1 MPEINYQDLIR
12 SEFKA
17 LRDEE
22 AEARAKRAT
31 ADEADKK
38 ALDVRLKAI
47 EERQGEILKS
57 QERAAQLAMPGLEY
71 GKNGE
76 KGKLSWCRLF
86 QICAEPRLL
95 HQPGFET
102 EKEAYEIQQKTAMN
116 TGTGA
121 SGGFLVPTAM
131 RTAIVPELEQE
142 SLARRAGAT
151 VLSGLPPGNFT
162 IPKSKGGITA
172 SHINTAGEQVGTETV
187 DEFDEIR
194 FSPRTLIALVPM
206 TRDMIKHAVAGNESW
221 VRQRIVRKIARAQD
235 IAYFVGSGSNAEVR
249 GISANSL
256 VMTSVS
262 WSGVDYAGADQT
274 ATNKLIDMV
283 LAVREKF
290 ALGLSSLGWVM
301 APKVLYHLAKM
312 KDAQGRPLFS
322 NFIEGDATKVLTPP
336 SLLRYPAFDTDFIKT
351 GTAATERIM
360 FGPWGE
366 TIIAEWDTLELGMS
380 DQAGNN
386 WLQGRATVRG
396 IMDYDVGVLYPETF
410 IKAEN
415 VDTTAA
421 V

>member
-1 MPEINYQDLIR
+1 MPEINYQELIR
-12 SEFKA
+12 DEFKA
-17 LRDEE
+17 LREE
-22 AEARAKRAT
+22 ESKARADRAT
-31 ADEADKK
+31 ADEAEKK
-38 ALDVRLKAI
+38 KLDSRLAAI
-47 EERQGEILKS
+47 ETRQGEILDS
-57 QERAAQLAMPGLEY
+57 QKRAAQLAMPGLEY

-76 KGKLSWCRLF
+76 KGKLSWCRLL
-86 QICAEPRLL
+86 QVCAEPRLL

-102 EKEAYEIQQKTAMN
+102 EKEAYEIQQKLAMN

-121 SGGFLVPTAM
+121 SGGFLVPTTM
-131 RTAIVPELEQE
+131 RTAIIPELEQE
-142 SLARRAGAT
+142 SLARRLGVT

-162 IPKSKGGITA
+162 LPKSKGGISA
-172 SHINTAGEQVGTETV
+172 MHINTAGEQVGTETV

-194 FSPRTLIALVPM
+194 FSPRTLIAAVPM

-221 VRQRIVRKIARAQD
+221 VRSRIVRKIASKQD
-235 IAYFVGSGSNAEVR
+235 QAYFVGTGASAETR
-249 GISANSL
+249 GIAANSQ

-290 ALGLSSLGWVM
+290 ALGLSGLGWVM

-312 KDAQGRPLFS
+312 KDAQGRPLFA
-322 NFIEGDATKVLTPP
+322 NFIEGDATKTLTPP
-336 SLLRYPAFDTDFIKT
+336 SLLRYPAFDTDFVKT
-351 GTAATERIM
+351 GTASTERIM

-366 TIIAEWDTLELGMS
+366 SIIAEWDGLELGIS

-396 IMDYDVGVLYPETF
+396 IMDYDVGWLYPETF

-415 VDTTAA
+415 VDTGAA

>member
-1 MPEINYQDLIR
+1 MPEINYGELLAADIKSLGDKIA
-12 SEFKA
+12 SDKA
-17 LRDEE
+17 E
-22 AEARAKRAT
+22 RAT
-31 ADEADKK
+31 ADESRKK
-38 ALDVRLKAI
+38 EIDASLAKLDARLT
-47 EERQGEILKS
+47 ELQS
-57 QERAAQLAMPGLEY
+57 QLATREKHAITGLEY
-71 GKNGE
+71 GTKGE
-76 KGKLSWCRLF
+76 KGKLSWCRLL
-86 QICAEPRLL
+86 QVCAEPRLL
-95 HQPGFET
+95 HQPGFEV

-116 TGTGA
+116 TGTGS

-131 RTAIVPELEQE
+131 RTAIIPELEQE
-142 SLARRAGAT
+142 SLARRLGVT

-162 IPKSKGGITA
+162 LPKSKGGIA
-172 SHINTAGEQVGTETV
+172 AMHINTAGEQTGTETV

-194 FSPRTLIALVPM
+194 FSPRTLIAAVPM
-206 TRDMIKHAVAGNESW
+206 TRDMIKHAVAGNETW
-221 VRQRIVRKIARAQD
+221 VRQRIVRKIASKQD
-235 IAYFVGSGSNAEVR
+235 QAYFVGTGASAETR
-249 GISANSL
+249 GIAANSQ

-290 ALGLSSLGWVM
+290 ALGLSNLAWVM

-312 KDAQGRPLFS
+312 KDGQGRPLFS
-322 NFIEGDATKVLTPP
+322 NFIEGDATKTLTPP

-351 GTAATERIM
+351 GTAATERVM

-366 TIIAEWDTLELGMS
+366 SIIAEWDGMELGIS

-396 IMDYDVGVLYPETF
+396 IMDYDVGWLYPETF